1 MKWTLDGYVYN
12 RLTGKRLLRLI
23 MKHPFK
29 RGPQG
34 NYLNINNF
42 KYNFCD
48 CLDTLWI
55 EMKTLMQYS
64 RPFLLNKK
72 GYATCIIYDLCY
84 YFACGKG
91 LFQNT
96 DKDGKINP
104 YLVPLTARMV
114 SGNVSGWL
122 TKAIQQYVQMRFQ
135 NRKGNIFV
143 QHHSILKSYQRWVC

>member
-1 MKWTLDGYVYN
+1 MMMKWTLDGYVYN

-104 YLVPLTARMV
+104 YLIAHIADMV
-114 SGNVSGWL
+114 SSNVSDFL
-122 TKAIQQYVQMRFQ
+122 QEKFDIIFQMRFQ
-135 NRKGNIFV
+135 NKIVHMLV
-143 QHHSILKSYQRWVC
+143 QYHSIFQP